1 MQYFRFIL
9 LLVLFSL
16 TALRLPAQAVEEL
29 EHSTA
34 EVDNLLDNAR
44 GSTSDAETYSL
55 ANQSLAIARDL
66 RYDGGIARAL
76 VLMAGVCARTNRT
89 EEALQYYL
97 EAEEKLNA
105 GGNAAPLMLNKP
117 TLLAVY
123 TGLGDLF
130 FQEKLYDSAQRYYR
144 QVLELSPQQYPVM
157 EKAADARLLDMR
169 FDSAEIIYQDLIAY
183 YKAKGNNPKLVQIH
197 QKLAN
202 AYSSSG
208 NAGKGLYYYLS
219 IEEIVERHGRPE
231 EKAVM
236 YNNMGKQYATL
247 NDYPRALEYFTK
259 AELQCKFITCD
270 YIQVVYANI
279 GIALHNTGNT
289 KGGIDYLLKA
299 RRLLETQKDWASMA
313 NLEHLMAGVYFSDRD
328 VYNALTHNNEAIRY
342 ANETHQIDVLT
353 NAYRTAADIYYQLY
367 DFEKAFDYYKKY
379 LILNDSIRLQEQVR
393 QQNIEQQ
400 RTLLSAAEGQIKY
413 LIARQNFRDLEL
425 QQSRYEQERLKLLN
439 ENLALETERRKD
451 EVRLLQAQNDV
462 DQARLREQTLQA
474 LQARQ
479 QLRLAAQQL
488 DAEKKERLIASLKQ
502 KEQVDYAQRLAD
514 SARVAQLRLDQQFQQ
529 REQENFKKFA
539 YGLGGLGIIILILL
553 GIGWLLARRASR
565 RLAVQ
570 NRKIEAQKEQIE
582 LERQKSDR
590 LLLNILPDEVA
601 QELRAHGY
609 ATPRLYGAATVVFTD
624 FLNFTQL
631 SQTLT
636 PEQLIDELDECFLAF
651 DEICEK
657 NGLEKIKTIGD
668 AFMCAGGLPV
678 PNETHAVDAVKAAL
692 EMLDWLEQRNRQNPK
707 AVLRDM
713 RIGVHTGPVI
723 AGVIGKNKFAYD
735 IWGDAVNL
743 ASRLEELGEPGR
755 VNISGATC
763 EEVKH
768 HFHCSFRG
776 KKEVHNKGLVDMYF
790 IEGLVGSNGNGSV
803 AKVRPTS

>member
-1 MQYFRFIL
+1 MQHFR
-9 LLVLFSL
+9 LVLLFAFVFPATL
-16 TALRLPAQAVEEL
+16 WLPAQAVEEL

-34 EVDNLLDNAR
+34 EVDNLLENAR
-44 GSTSDAETYSL
+44 GSTSDAEIYAL

-76 VLMAGVCARTNRT
+76 VLMAGVCAHTNRT

-97 EAEEKLNA
+97 EAEEKLGSGA
-105 GGNAAPLMLNKP
+105 NAAPLMLNKP
-117 TLLAVY
+117 TLMAVY
-123 TGLGDLF
+123 NGLGDLF
-130 FQEKLYDSAQRYYR
+130 FQEKLYDSASRYYR
-144 QVLELSPQQYPVM
+144 RVLELSPQQYPVM
-157 EKAADARLLDMR
+157 EKAADACLLNMR
-169 FDSAEIIYQDLIAY
+169 FDSAETIYQGLIAH
-183 YKAKGNNPKLVQIH
+183 YKELGNNPKLVQIH

-202 AYSSSG
+202 AYSNSG
-208 NAGKGLYYYLS
+208 NATRGLHYYLT
-219 IEEIVERHGRPE
+219 IEEIVERSGLPE

-236 YNNMGKQYATL
+236 YNNMGKQYAVL
-247 NDYPRALEYFTK
+247 NDYPRALEYFKK
-259 AELQCKFITCD
+259 AELQCKFTTCD
-270 YIQVVYANI
+270 YIQVVYANM

-289 KGGIDYLLKA
+289 KAGIDYLLKA
-299 RRLLETQKDWASMA
+299 RRLLETQKDQISIA
-313 NLEHLMAGVYFSDRD
+313 NLEHLIAGVYFSDRD

-342 ANETHQIDVLT
+342 ASDTRQISVLA
-353 NAYRTAADIYYQLY
+353 NAYRTSADIYYQLY
-367 DFEKAFDYYKKY
+367 DFEKAFDFYKKY
-379 LILNDSIRLQEQVR
+379 LILNDSMRLQEQVR

-400 RTLLSAAEGQIKY
+400 RTLLTAAEGQIKY

-425 QQSRYEQERLKLLN
+425 QQSRYETERLKLIN

-462 DQARLREQTLQA
+462 DQANLREKTLQA
-474 LQARQ
+474 MQAEQ
-479 QLRLAAQQL
+479 DLRLAAQQW
-488 DAEKKERLIASLKQ
+488 DAEKKERLIVSLRQ
-502 KEQVDYAQRLAD
+502 KEQIDNAQRLAD
-514 SARVAQLRLDQQFQQ
+514 SARVAQLRLDQQFQL
-529 REQENFKKFA
+529 REQENFKKYA
-539 YGLGGLGIIILILL
+539 YGLGGLGLIILTLL
-553 GIGWLLARRASR
+553 GFGWLLARRASR

-570 NRKIEAQKEQIE
+570 NRKIAAQKEQIE

-636 PEQLIDELDECFLAF
+636 PEQLIDELDECFLGF

-657 NGLEKIKTIGD
+657 YGLEKIKTIGD

-692 EMLDWLEQRNRQNPK
+692 EMLDWLEQRNRQNPN
-707 AVLRDM
+707 AVFRNM

-755 VNISGATC
+755 VNISGATH
-763 EEVKH
+763 EEIKH
-768 HFHCSFRG
+768 HFHSTYRG

-790 IEGLVGSNGNGSV
+790 IEGVVDTNGQP
-803 AKVRPTS
+803 AKGN